1 MPHGEGHTHLDASS
15 GDRRVS
21 LAIWANA
28 LLTVAQIIGGDR
40 KSVV

>member
-21 LAIWANA
+21 LAIWARVQ
-28 LLTVAQIIGGDR
+28 TH
-40 KSVV
+40 